1 MGEGAKKASP
11 LQAVRIVLSAFLGI
25 RTRAEHEKVE
35 ITPVQIIVTG
45 VIVGAV
51 FVATIVSVVRWVT
64 S

>member
-1 MGEGAKKASP
+1 MSEGAKKASP

-25 RTRAEHEKVE
+25 RKRAEHEKIE
-35 ITPVQIIVTG
+35 ITPMQIIVTG
-45 VIVGAV
+45 VIAGAV